1 MLLNR
6 GCSLT
11 LAPMTTTRIILAGL
25 LGGIAMFIWTSIA
38 HMALPLGHAGI
49 HELPNEEPL
58 LAQLQ
63 IDLGNK
69 SGLYL
74 FPGLGVGD
82 NPTREQ
88 EKEAMTHYAEKL
100 ANNPSGLLMYHPAG
114 TRPLA
119 LGKSL
124 TIEFATEFLE
134 AILAVFLLAQTRIAS
149 FGGRV
154 GFVFVAGILAAI
166 ATNVSYW
173 NWYGFPS
180 VYITAYMSI
189 QIVGFLC
196 IGLVAALVLKNRN
209 AEG

>member
-1 MLLNR
+1 
-6 GCSLT
+6 
-11 LAPMTTTRIILAGL
+11 MTTTRIILAGV

-49 HELPNEEPL
+49 RELPNEPAV
-58 LAQLQ
+58 LAALQ
-63 IDLGNK
+63 TGLGDEA
-69 SGLYL
+69 GLYL

-88 EKEAMTHYAEKL
+88 EKEAMTRYPEKL
-100 ANNPSGLLMYHPAG
+100 ASNPSGLLMYHPTGA
-114 TRPLA
+114 RPLTM
-119 LGKSL
+119 GKWL
-124 TIEFATEFLE
+124 TIEFATELLE
-134 AILAVFLLAQTRIAS
+134 AILAVFLLAQTRIVS

-180 VYITAYMSI
+180 VYIAAYMSI

-196 IGLVAALVLKNRN
+196 IGLVAALALRSQT
-209 AEG
+209 AGG

>member
-6 GCSLT
+6 YRSFT

-49 HELPNEEPL
+49 REVPNEEAL
-58 LAQLQ
+58 LSQLQ
-63 IDLGNK
+63 VGLGSK

-100 ANNPSGLLMYHPAG
+100 AHNPSGFLMYHPAG
-114 TRPLA
+114 TRSLA

-154 GFVFVAGILAAI
+154 GFVFVAGIVAAI

-180 VYITAYMSI
+180 VYTAAYMSI
-189 QIVGFLC
+189 QIIGFLC
-196 IGLVAALVLKNRN
+196 IGLVAALVLKNQK